1 MSIFL
6 VMAFTSFRALPDGD
20 RSPRPLVLLVSAVV
34 IAPATLALNALE
46 YRAIAK
52 AAGHRVSL
60 TSAAQVSLAASL
72 ANLLPVPGAVAVR
85 TAALKRQG
93 SSIASAVS
101 VNAIAGAIWVGV
113 TALAVGLA
121 LLAGADYVGRGAV
134 AVAAGA
140 AIIAGS
146 TWALRRRNRGWRRLS
161 VELIIIETGSMLAAA
176 LRVGVG
182 FAAIGQAISVAA
194 VVTISAAQVIASAIG
209 IFPGGLGLREAIA
222 GGLAATVD
230 VAVSASVAAS
240 AVDRVAV
247 QVGMAL
253 CAPALGVHIRNI
265 VRRANEGGGE
275 DDVDLDGTELV
286 RGQQHGSDGGK
297 ELPDVGNPDGMRI
310 GSPQWGGPD

>member
-1 MSIFL
+1 MSVFL
-6 VMAFTSFRALPDGD
+6 AMAFTSFRALPDGD
-20 RSPRPLVLLVSAVV
+20 RSARPLVLLASALV
-34 IAPATLALNALE
+34 ISPATLALNAFE

-60 TSAAQVSLAASL
+60 TNAAQVSLAASL

-85 TAALKRQG
+85 TAALKSQG

-101 VNAIAGAIWVGV
+101 VNAIAGAIWVGI

-121 LLAGADYVGRGAV
+121 LLIDADYTGRGAV
-134 AVAAGA
+134 AATAGG

-146 TWALRRRNRGWRRLS
+146 TWALRRRNRRWRRLS
-161 VELIIIETGSMLAAA
+161 AELILIETGSMLAAA
-176 LRVGVG
+176 FRVGIAFV
-182 FAAIGQAISVAA
+182 AIGQAISVAG
-194 VVTISAAQVIASAIG
+194 VVTISSAQVIASAIG

-253 CAPALGVHIRNI
+253 CAPALGVHIHNI
-265 VRRANEGGGE
+265 VRRTNDTGGE
-275 DDVDLDGTELV
+275 DHDADIGGRTT
-286 RGQQHGSDGGK
+286 QPAPAQAHGPGGGR
-297 ELPDVGNPDGMRI
+297 ELPTSG
-310 GSPQWGGPD
+310 QL